1 MRSIMNALSPEQRIE
16 GLRRLEARSGQH
28 LTALIL
34 NAIDTL
40 IVFGDQNF
48 SNTILEKIV
57 EAGKHPAK
65 IQRALQLYAMMFRLM
80 SICEPRGNIIGP
92 ACYLSFV
99 NFETLS
105 RKEAFELKN
114 GFGFRLILTT
124 SDSANNGKDFC
135 ALDLLSD
142 EEKELYERVKPFFA
156 ERKKPTLKI
165 LAARLLRNSEEKFFS
180 DRNILR
186 YIEALNDYE
195 FAEPDHRPDYLI
207 SSVNSFG
214 VHNKSASESARYVI
228 AQAVVQVVPVINE
241 KIIPLLS
248 QTPQLLAQTLPRI
261 GESIVLMR
269 ETLPILGQTLP
280 RIAQSVAQ
288 IPVVLPQIQL
298 AVADLYRSL
307 PQTLSLFANLDLKVR
322 QN

>member
-1 MRSIMNALSPEQRIE
+1 MNALSPEQCVELSPEQRRE

-40 IVFGDQNF
+40 IVFGERNF

-57 EAGKHPAK
+57 EAGKHPTK
-65 IQRALQLYAMMFRLM
+65 IERALKLYLMMFRLKNL
-80 SICEPRGNIIGP
+80 CEPKGKAVGP
-92 ACYLSFV
+92 TCALKLV

-105 RKEAFELKN
+105 LREALELKN
-114 GFGFRLILTT
+114 GFGCSVALTNLE
-124 SDSANNGKDFC
+124 SVINSRFS
-135 ALDLLSD
+135 ALDVLLP
-142 EEKELYERVKPFFA
+142 EERKLYNQVKPYFL

-165 LAARLLRNSEEKFFS
+165 LAARLLRNSEEKLFS

-195 FAEPDHRPDYLI
+195 FADHDHQRDYII

-214 VHNKSASESARYVI
+214 THNKSASESVQYAL
-228 AQAVVQVVPVINE
+228 AQAVAGIR
-241 KIIPLLS
+241 PLLT
-248 QTPQLLAQTLPRI
+248 QQ
-261 GESIVLMR
+261 V
-269 ETLPILGQTLP
+269 
-280 RIAQSVAQ
+280 
-288 IPVVLPQIQL
+288 IPVVLPQLQL
-298 AVADLYRSL
+298 AIADLYRSI
-307 PQTLSLFANLDLKVR
+307 PQTLSLLANMNLKVR